1 MAVTFIAAAV
11 QLAPSKANYEHN
23 LDRVAEAALKAQE
36 AGADLVV
43 FPEAAT
49 TGYFLEGGVG
59 DVAVP
64 AVQLAADLSARLS
77 GLVGA
82 LDVVLGFYESD
93 HGHIYNAAAHL
104 AFGSRRD
111 AGAPSGSNVEV
122 LHVHRKFF
130 LPTYGVFDEERFV
143 SRGRDVSVYDTR
155 LGKFSL
161 LICEDVWHSVTPMI
175 AALKGATVL
184 VTIAASPA
192 RGFRGDKP
200 ANLDA
205 YHRLL
210 RGISEEHGVFVIN
223 SMLVGFEGG
232 KGFTGGSVV
241 VNPLG
246 EVIAEGPLAEEFM
259 MTAEIDMDLV
269 EIARK
274 KSPLLADLVSVLE
287 DVTREIDDVNEA
299 LCD

>member
-1 MAVTFIAAAV
+1 MAVTFRAAAV
-11 QLAPSKANYEHN
+11 QIAPSKAHYEHN
-23 LDRVAEAALKAQE
+23 LDRVAEAARRAQA

-43 FPEAAT
+43 FPETAA

-59 DVAVP
+59 DVAVS
-64 AVQLAADLSARLS
+64 ATQLASDLATRF
-77 GLVGA
+77 GKTEPM
-82 LDVVLGFYESD
+82 DVILGFYESEG
-93 HGHIYNAAAHL
+93 GHIYNSAAHL
-104 AFGSRRD
+104 LFGD
-111 AGAPSGSNVEV
+111 GVEV

-143 SRGRDVSVYDTR
+143 ARGRDISTYDTR
-155 LGKFSL
+155 FGKFAI

-175 AALKGATVL
+175 AALKGAV
-184 VTIAASPA
+184 VIAAIAASPA
-192 RGFRGDKP
+192 RGFSQATP
-200 ANLDA
+200 ASLDT

-232 KGFTGGSVV
+232 KGFTGGSVI

-246 EVIAEGPLAEEFM
+246 EMVAEGPIAEEYM
-259 MTAEIDMDLV
+259 MIADIDTDLV
-269 EIARK
+269 DIARK

-287 DVTREIDDVNEA
+287 DLTREIDDVNNA
-299 LCD
+299 SH

>member
-1 MAVTFIAAAV
+1 MAVTFTAAAV
-11 QLAPSKANYEHN
+11 QIAPSKANYEEN
-23 LDRVAEAALKAQE
+23 LDRVAGAVLKAQE

-64 AVQLAADLSARLS
+64 VSKLAEDLDRRLK
-77 GLVGA
+77 GVGPV
-82 LDVVLGFYESD
+82 DVVIGFYEAD
-93 HGHIYNAAAHL
+93 GGHVYNSAAHL
-104 AFGSRRD
+104 TFGD
-111 AGAPSGSNVEV
+111 GVAI

-143 SRGRDVSVYDTR
+143 ARGRDVSAYDTR
-155 LGKFSL
+155 FGRFAM
-161 LICEDVWHSVTPMI
+161 LICEDVWHSVTPTI
-175 AALKGATVL
+175 AALKGATVI
-184 VTIAASPA
+184 VAIAASPA
-192 RGFRGDKP
+192 RGFSGEKP
-200 ANLDA
+200 SNLDT

-210 RGISEEHGVFVIN
+210 RGISEEHGVYVIN

-241 VNPLG
+241 VDPLG
-246 EVIAEGPLAEEFM
+246 SIISEGPSAEEFLM
-259 MTAEIDMDLV
+259 MSVIDMDLV

-274 KSPLLADLVSVLE
+274 KCPLLADLVSVLE

-299 LCD
+299 LCE